1 MNKPFKIRP
10 AGREDAR
17 IVGRLVFALL
27 HELAPE
33 QVTLDQEDSVIET
46 SERLIGIHPG
56 IFAFLAVS
64 QGGEPLGV
72 ATLNECAAIYAG
84 GAFGEIAELYV
95 LPEHRSSKVGEA
107 LIDRVKAFSRERG
120 WFRLEVCAPDQPR
133 WKRTVDFYLGCG
145 FIQGGPRLKFR
156 L

>member
-1 MNKPFKIRP
+1 MKTPFEIRR
-10 AGREDAR
+10 AEREDAR
-17 IVGRLVFALL
+17 VVGRLVFALL

-33 QVTLDQEDSVIET
+33 QVTFDQEGSVIE
-46 SERLIGIHPG
+46 SSVRLIGTHPG

-64 QGGEPLGV
+64 QGGEPIGV
-72 ATLNECAAIYAG
+72 STLNECAAIYAG

-95 LPEHRSSKVGEA
+95 LPEHRSLKVGEA
-107 LIDRVKAFSRERG
+107 LVDRVKAFARERG
-120 WFRLEVCAPDQPR
+120 WKRLEVCAPDQPR

-145 FIQGGPRLKFR
+145 FEQGGPRMKYR